1 VVVRARHPK
10 KQVEDALVY
19 AESKGW
25 TVTKRDG
32 RGHAW
37 GVGRC
42 GGDCTAWIWSTPA
55 NPDNHA
61 RQIRRAIDNCS
72 HQEAGQ

>member
-1 VVVRARHPK
+1 MVGRARHPK

-19 AESKGW
+19 AEGKGW
-25 TVTKRDG
+25 TVNKRDG

-37 GVGRC
+37 GVAHC
-42 GGDCTAWIWSTPA
+42 GGDCTVWIWSTPA

-61 RQIRRAIDNCS
+61 RQIRRAIDSCS
-72 HQEAGQ
+72 HQEAEQ